1 MIEHDF
7 CDKVLT
13 SIMLMPIVLP
23 DLGTETEIR
32 ISSWL
37 VDLGDHVE
45 AGDRVA
51 EVLMRGITFDVSAS
65 AAGILTVI
73 VKPLDAVVRAG
84 DTLGW
89 IEPHSQPIDDR
100 QPGEDSA

>member
-1 MIEHDF
+1 
-7 CDKVLT
+7 
-13 SIMLMPIVLP
+13 MLVPVILP

-32 ISSWL
+32 VSAWL

-45 AGDRVA
+45 AGDHIA

-65 AAGILTVI
+65 AAGVLTGI
-73 VKPLDAVVRAG
+73 AKPLDAVVCPG

-89 IEPHSQPIDDR
+89 IEPHGKPVDDD
-100 QPGEDSA
+100 QLWEGDA

>member
-1 MIEHDF
+1 
-7 CDKVLT
+7 
-13 SIMLMPIVLP
+13 MLSPVVLP

-37 VDLGDHVE
+37 NDLGDHVE
-45 AGDRVA
+45 AGDRIV

-65 AAGILTVI
+65 VAGVLTGI
-73 VKPLDAVVRAG
+73 VKPLDSVVRAG

-89 IEPHSQPIDDR
+89 IEPYSQPIDDR
-100 QPGEDSA
+100 QPGEDNA